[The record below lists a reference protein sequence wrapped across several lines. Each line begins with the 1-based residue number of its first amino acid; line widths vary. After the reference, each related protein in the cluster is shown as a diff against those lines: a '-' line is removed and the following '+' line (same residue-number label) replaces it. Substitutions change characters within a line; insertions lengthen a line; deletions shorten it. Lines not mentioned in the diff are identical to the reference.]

1 MAVKDEYAL
10 SAEYI
15 DIMSAEPWESFGPA
29 LSGALH
35 GLEPDGAASL
45 IDVGAGSGL
54 GTQVIAQSLPD
65 VEIVAVEPSVS
76 LRSVLL
82 ARVHADE
89 QLRSRVTVLADDFL
103 GARLPDRWG
112 GMVAMN
118 VIGHFDRFQRTRM
131 WKLLDE
137 RLAPG
142 GRAILNLLPPT
153 TAVAVPET
161 RGSAVRVG
169 RRRYE
174 GWARAEPTGED
185 QLTWHM
191 TYRTYHDATLVDER
205 RVSYDWWVFTAE
217 QLQEEI
223 AAFDLHLRQVQPVEL
238 GMYAISR
245 EQPS

>member
-1 MAVKDEYAL
+1 MALRDEYAL

-15 DIMSAEPWESFGPA
+15 DIMSAEPWKSFGPA
-29 LSGALH
+29 LSCALH
-35 GLEPDGAASL
+35 GLEPDGAPI

-54 GTQVIAQSLPD
+54 GTQVIAQSLAE

-82 ARVHADE
+82 ARSNGDE
-89 QLRSRVTVLADDFL
+89 RLRSRVTVLTDDFL

-118 VIGHFDRFQRTRM
+118 VIGHFDRSQRIRM
-131 WKLLDE
+131 WSLLAE
-137 RLAPG
+137 RLAPA

-153 TAVAVPET
+153 TAVAVPEA
-161 RGSAVRVG
+161 RGSTVRVG

-174 GWARAEPTGED
+174 GWARAEPAGEN

-191 TYRTYHDATLVDER
+191 TYRTYHDDSTN
-205 RVSYDWWVFTAE
+205 
-217 QLQEEI
+217 
-223 AAFDLHLRQVQPVEL
+223 AA
-238 GMYAISR
+238 
-245 EQPS
+245 